1 MHSDELKKGI
11 YRANQRSLLKAAGLG
26 EEDIQKPLIGVVN
39 SFNEIVPGHTH
50 LREIAKYVKLGIAA
64 KGGTPL
70 EFPSIAICDGM
81 AMNHE
86 GMRYS
91 LASRELIADSIEA
104 MTIGHQLDGLVLIT
118 NCDKI
123 TPGML
128 MAAARTNIPSIMISG
143 GPMLAGTFQG
153 EITDNSVGCET
164 SGKVATG
171 RLTVDEMSEW
181 EDTSCPTCGSC
192 SHLGTANSM
201 NCMAEALGMTLPWNS
216 VIPAVYSKRN
226 VLARRTGEQLMYLVK
241 HNICPHD
248 ILSQKSFENAIATD
262 MAIGGSTNTVLH
274 LIAIAHEVG
283 IDLSVNKFDEI
294 SKKVPKL
301 CNFSPSGKYHME
313 DLFHAGGL
321 QAVIKEI
328 SRINMIHESA
338 LTVTGHTIG
347 ENITYSQI
355 KNKKVITS
363 AQNPYY
369 KEGGIAILWGN
380 IAPSSAV
387 VKAGTVNVSMLKHKG
402 PAKVFYSED
411 DAVSAIV
418 KRNIKKGDVIV
429 ILYEGPKGG
438 PGMREMLMATAA
450 VVASG
455 LDKEV
460 ALITDGRFSGA
471 THGAC
476 IGHISPEA
484 ASGGPIGVIRNDD
497 IIEIDIPARK
507 LNLLI
512 SDSELE
518 ERLKNNEIKPRKKRK
533 GYLSRYSKNVLSANY
548 GAILE

>member
-1 MHSDELKKGI
+1 MRSDELKKGI
-11 YRANQRSLLKAAGLG
+11 FRANQRSLLKATGLG
-26 EEDIQKPLIGVVN
+26 KKDIEKPLIGVVN

-50 LREIAKYVKLGIAA
+50 LREIAECVKLGIASG
-64 KGGTPL
+64 GGTPL
-70 EFPSIAICDGM
+70 EYPSIALCDGM

-128 MAAARTNIPSIMISG
+128 MAAARLNVPSIMISG
-143 GPMLAGTFQG
+143 GPMLAGIFEG
-153 EITDNSVGCET
+153 KITDNSVGCET

-171 RLTVDEMSEW
+171 NLSVDEMTEW

-216 VIPAVYSKRN
+216 VIPAVYAKRR
-226 VLARRTGEQLMYLVK
+226 VLARRTGEQIMYLVK
-241 HNICPHD
+241 HNICPRD
-248 ILSQKSFENAIATD
+248 ILSQDAFANAIATD

-274 LIAIAHEVG
+274 LIAIAKEAN

-301 CNFSPSGKYHME
+301 CNFSPSGIYHIE
-313 DLFHAGGL
+313 DLFRAGGL
-321 QAVIKEI
+321 QAVLKEI
-328 SRINMIHESA
+328 TKINMIKLNA
-338 LTVTGHTIG
+338 LTVTGKTIG
-347 ENITYSQI
+347 ENISNAHIYDRQ
-355 KNKKVITS
+355 VITS
-363 AQNPYY
+363 IDNPYY
-369 KEGGIAILWGN
+369 KEGGIAVLWGN
-380 IAPSSAV
+380 IAPQSAV
-387 VKAGTVNVSMLKHKG
+387 VKAGTVDVSMLTHKG
-402 PAKVFYSED
+402 PARVFYSED
-411 DAVSAIV
+411 EAVNAIV
-418 KRNIKKGDVIV
+418 NGKIKKGDVVV

-450 VVASG
+450 IIAAG
-455 LDKEV
+455 LDKDV

-484 ASGGPIGVIRNDD
+484 ASGGPIGLIQEND
-497 IIEIDIPARK
+497 IIEIDIPSRK

-512 SDSELE
+512 SNDELNK
-518 ERLKNNEIKPRKKRK
+518 RKKNKKPRIQHKRQ
-533 GYLSRYSKNVLSANY
+533 GYLARYSKNVLSANQ
-548 GAILE
+548 GAVLE